1 MFQPTRHTGFPHHPH
16 PSFHTDRTIFHS
28 EGPVLG
34 GTGWCSTTI
43 ETKVQTTNGWSPS
56 WVDPRSLPPASA
68 PWHSARTSPTSHRP
82 LHIGTWPTAQPSFS
96 GPTMPRNRTI
106 QWCAA
111 PTTPSSARANTSF
124 SCPSTSRKQYTSGG
138 EDDPLSQQQE
148 PFSPLAALT
157 DLTFCNGR
165 QTKDGSLVL
174 WTTGIVSTLHPAAV
188 SSEARW
194 N

>member
-1 MFQPTRHTGFPHHPH
+1 MFQPTRHIGFPHHPH

-28 EGPVLG
+28 EGPILG

-43 ETKVQTTNGWSPS
+43 DTKVQTTNGWSPC
-56 WVDPRSLPPASA
+56 WVDPKSLPPASA

-124 SCPSTSRKQYTSGG
+124 SCPSTSRKQVRFASPPRTRGAFRTSFG
-138 EDDPLSQQQE
+138 DPPLLSCMHSTPQAVRMIPSHNSKS
-148 PFSPLAALT
+148 PFRRS
-157 DLTFCNGR
+157 R
-165 QTKDGSLVL
+165 
-174 WTTGIVSTLHPAAV
+174 
-188 SSEARW
+188 R
-194 N
+194 